1 MEVFMEII
9 AKLAKELDLRLE
21 CVEQAVKM
29 LDAGD
34 TIPFI
39 ARYRK
44 EMTGG
49 LTDEELR
56 NISERLGYLR
66 NLANRKIDV
75 IKNITEQEK
84 LTPKLELSILQA
96 ATLVE
101 VEDLYR
107 PYRQKKKTRASVAK
121 EKGLE
126 PLAKLLLVLQ
136 EGDMLQ
142 EAMTYLNEELGVTSV
157 EDALQGASDI
167 IAESMADD
175 ASLRSQLRLLMQKQG
190 LIQALKKKNITE
202 RTPYEMYY
210 EFKEKLSTVPAHRVL
225 AMNRGEAEEILQINL
240 LYPQEEVREIIFQHW
255 LQEVGV
261 AKDLVEIALLDGYS
275 RLLEPS
281 MTREIRREL
290 TENSEEHAIKI
301 FAINLKKLLL
311 QPPVKNK
318 VVLGFDPAYRT
329 GCKLAVV
336 DASGKVLDTG
346 VIYATP
352 PHNKVEEGKK
362 FLKNWV
368 KNYGINA
375 ISIGNGTASR
385 ESENFV
391 AQLLTELEEKV
402 LYTIT
407 NEAGASVYSAS
418 KLAQKEFPSLDV
430 TLRSAISIARRIID
444 PLAELV
450 KIDPKSIGVGQY
462 QHDVNQKRL
471 NDSLQGVVEDC
482 VNSVG
487 VNVNTASPALL
498 SYVAGISGKVADN
511 ILVYREKNGLFASRK
526 ELMKVSGLG
535 PKAFE
540 QAAGFLRVPDSKN
553 ILDRTA
559 VHPESYKA
567 TERLMELLAV
577 DEIPAYEW
585 KNVQNFAEIA
595 EALEIGVPTLK
606 DIVQELEKPGRDPR
620 EELQP
625 VVFKSGVMELE
636 DLREGM
642 ELQGIV
648 RNVVDFGAFID
659 IGVHQDGMVHISE
672 LSNKFVKNPLE
683 VVQIGDIV
691 LVKVLSVDLER
702 QRVALTMKLN

>member
-1 MEVFMEII
+1 MEII
-9 AKLAKELDLRLE
+9 AKLAKELDLKIER
-21 CVEQAVKM
+21 VEQAVKM
-29 LDAGD
+29 LDEGD

-56 NISERLGYLR
+56 DISERLNYLR
-66 NLANRKIDV
+66 NLSNRKMEV

-84 LTPKLELSILQA
+84 LTPELELSILAA

-101 VEDLYR
+101 VDDLYR
-107 PYRQKKKTRASVAK
+107 PYRQKKKTKASVAK

-126 PLAKLLLVLQ
+126 PLANLMLIMQ
-136 EGDMLQ
+136 DGDILQ
-142 EAMTYLNEELGVTSV
+142 EASRYLSEELGVASP

-167 IAESMADD
+167 IAENMADD
-175 ASLRSQLRLLMQKQG
+175 ASLRSELRSLMQKQG
-190 LIQALKKKNITE
+190 LIQAIKKKNVTD

-210 EFKEKLSTVPAHRVL
+210 EFQEKLSTVPAHRVL
-225 AMNRGEAEEILQINL
+225 AMNRGETEDILQISL
-240 LYPQEEVREIIFQHW
+240 LYPQEEVMGIIFQHW
-255 LQEVGV
+255 LQGVGV
-261 AKDLVEIALLDGYS
+261 AKKIVEIALIDGYS

-290 TENSEEHAIKI
+290 TEKSEEHAIRI

-336 DASGKVLDTG
+336 DSSGKVLDTG

-362 FLKNWV
+362 LLKQWV
-368 KNYGINA
+368 KVYGINA

-385 ESENFV
+385 ESESFI

-402 LYTIT
+402 VYTIT

-418 KLAQKEFPSLDV
+418 RLAQKEFPSLDV

-471 NDSLQGVVEDC
+471 SDSLQGVVEDC

-498 SYVAGISGKVADN
+498 AYVAGISGKVAEN
-511 ILVYREKNGLFASRK
+511 ILVYREEKGLFSSRK
-526 ELMKVSGLG
+526 ELLKVSGLG
-535 PKAFE
+535 PKAYE
-540 QAAGFLRVPDSKN
+540 QAAGFLRVPESKN
-553 ILDRTA
+553 ILDRTG

-567 TERLMELLAV
+567 TEQLMELLDV
-577 DEIPAYEW
+577 EEVLAYEW
-585 KNVQNFAEIA
+585 QNVKNFPELADSLGLGI
-595 EALEIGVPTLK
+595 PTLK

-636 DLREGM
+636 DLHEGM
-642 ELQGIV
+642 ELQGVV
-648 RNVVDFGAFID
+648 RNVVDFGAFVD
-659 IGVHQDGMVHISE
+659 IGVHQDGMVHVSQLSE
-672 LSNKFVKNPLE
+672 KFIKNPLE

-691 LVKVLSVDLER
+691 NVKVLSVDLER
-702 QRVALTMKLN
+702 HRVALTMKLK

>member
-21 CVEQAVKM
+21 CLEQAVKM

>member
-1 MEVFMEII
+1 MEII

-21 CVEQAVKM
+21 CLEQAVKM